1 MKAREWVAS
10 FLVSRLELVR
20 ALDKAKRGEA
30 EARKELH
37 VRESAWNALRAQLQR
52 SAYQTNRIIRA
63 LEVENARLHTE
74 LVKVR
79 EERDLANDDVYEVV
93 TTGKLPDRPGRAA

>member
-1 MKAREWVAS
+1 MKAQEWVAS

-37 VRESAWNALRAQLQR
+37 VRASAWNALRAQLQR
-52 SAYQTNRIIRA
+52 STYQTNRIIRA
-63 LEVENARLHTE
+63 LEVDNARLDAE
-74 LVKVR
+74 AKLWKDRFYAVAADFD
-79 EERDLANDDVYEVV
+79 EYAMRDRGVA
-93 TTGKLPDRPGRAA
+93 